1 MRRKKLLLFSL
12 ALLCLPTYSSAQIID
27 PSRTITWNPGIPG
40 GIPNRTTICATFNP
54 GATAAQIN
62 KAIATCNNG
71 VVFLSAGTYNL
82 SAGIVFAGK
91 SNVTLRGAGPDQTTL
106 VFTGNVNC
114 WGFGA
119 DICVNNPT
127 GIWTGGVPAGNT
139 ANWTAGYAK
148 GTTQINLDNTAGLSV
163 GSIIILDQN
172 NDTTD
177 TGGVYVCDTNN
188 ACATDTSSSSSSPGR
203 NTSGVDRNQ
212 QQFVQITAINGSHI
226 TISPGLYMPNWRAS
240 QSPQAWWTGPQATM
254 DGIENLALDH
264 TNSGAKAG
272 IIFFNAYEGWVKNV
286 KSLNANRN
294 HVWLYQSARIVVQ
307 DSYFYG
313 TLNAASQSY
322 GVELFMTSDDLVLNN
337 IFQHVTTPL
346 LEGNSSGSVL
356 AYNFSLDHYYNVASW
371 MILSIYAHDAGTGMN
386 LFEGNEMSGYI
397 QDNIHGSHNFAT
409 LFRNQFTG
417 WEPGKTLQTNPLILM
432 AHSRYANLVGN
443 VLGTSGYHTVYEH
456 SQASG
461 NRGSPDKSIYLLGW
475 SGVQGKTAGSMP
487 YDPLVVSTLLRWG
500 NYDYATNRT
509 HWDPAEIPAGVAV
522 PADQTLP
529 SSLYLSS
536 KPKWW
541 GTMPWPAIGPDVTG
555 GQDPSG
561 HVYANPAQVCYNNT
575 PKDSNGILI
584 FNADKCYKQSPPAPP
599 TNPTVQ

>member
-1 MRRKKLLLFSL
+1 MRRKTLLLLSL
-12 ALLCLPTYSSAQIID
+12 VLLCLPTYSQAQIID
-27 PSRTITWNPGIPG
+27 PSRTIIWDPGIPG

-62 KAIATCNNG
+62 KAIAACNNG

-82 SAGIVFAGK
+82 SAGIAFNGK
-91 SNVTLRGAGPDQTTL
+91 SNVTLRGVGPDQTTL

-148 GTTQINLDNTAGLSV
+148 GTTQITLDNTAGLSV

-188 ACATDTSSSSSSPGR
+188 VCATDTGSSSSSPGR

-212 QQFVQITAINGSHI
+212 QQFVQITAINGNHV

-294 HVWLYQSARIVVQ
+294 HVWLYQSARVVVQ

-475 SGVQGKTAGSMP
+475 SGVQGKIAGSMP
-487 YDPLVVSTLLRWG
+487 YDPLVARTLLRWG
-500 NYDYATNRT
+500 NYDYVTKQAQWNS
-509 HWDPAEIPAGVAV
+509 AEIPAGVAV
-522 PADQTLP
+522 PADHTLP

-561 HVYANPAQVCYNNT
+561 HVYANPAQVCYNNN

-599 TNPTVQ
+599 TNPRVQ